1 MNLLKI
7 LDDELRDKHLNDF
20 EKARYIYLRCC
31 EEFSFDSRYWFTG
44 VFGDDKLH
52 NSILYK
58 KLDIENI
65 TADEIEVVCRSF
77 SLYVLKPLIDN
88 LTNLNCNIVNEGT
101 HTYVLLDYK
110 SNEWKLDATLGDFSR
125 VKLDLPTLGFECKT
139 TPLQKDLDDMD
150 LSLGFRK
157 KSVAD
162 YKNLITGD
170 TYTENIISIG
180 KILANSKVK
189 YHCADTWY
197 FFDEILGG
205 FSYSNDNHT
214 YLNSK
219 YEFHKL
225 IDTVGDYSFFDLSK
239 DNGECSIKRITS
251 IDYKVL
257 KKYLRHK

>member
-1 MNLLKI
+1 MNLIEQLSNELK
-7 LDDELRDKHLNDF
+7 DMHLNDF

-31 EEFSFDSRYWFTG
+31 EIFSFDSRYRFTS

-52 NSILYK
+52 NSILFK

-65 TADEIEVVCRSF
+65 TDEEVEVVCRSF
-77 SLYVLKPLIDN
+77 SIYVLKPLIDN
-88 LTNLNCNIVNEGT
+88 LTNLNCNIVHEGP

-110 SNEWKLDATLGDFSR
+110 CNEWKLDATLGDFTR
-125 VKLDLPTLGFECKT
+125 VKLDLPTLGFKCKT
-139 TPLQKDLDDMD
+139 TDLKKELDDID
-150 LSLGFRK
+150 LGLGFKK
-157 KSVAD
+157 KSVDD
-162 YKNLITGD
+162 YKNLITGINF
-170 TYTENIISIG
+170 TENIISIG
-180 KILANSKVK
+180 EILANSKVK
-189 YHCADTWY
+189 YHYADTWD
-197 FFDEILGG
+197 FFNEVLGG
-205 FSYSNDNHT
+205 CNYSNDNHT

-257 KKYLRHK
+257 RKYLRHK